1 MNAVLYKYNGLKN
14 ILNKEIKDGVNAIC
28 CFKQSESV
36 TNPSL
41 IFALENTKI
50 LDYNYLYLQELKRY
64 YFVDSIEIIK
74 NNVFC
79 FNLKEDVLMSF
90 KDSILKSECIITKS
104 ENPNSDFV
112 NCNISQNETI
122 TEIVVEDK
130 FNHNGN
136 LILITSIGG
145 E

>member
-1 MNAVLYKYNGLKN
+1 MNAVLYKYKGLKN
-14 ILNKEIKDGVNAIC
+14 ILNKEIKDGVKAVC
-28 CFKQSESV
+28 CLKQSESV
-36 TNPSL
+36 INPSL
-41 IFALENTKI
+41 IFALENSRI

-64 YFVDSIEIIK
+64 YFVESIDIMK

-90 KDSILKSECIITKS
+90 KDSILNAECIITKS

-112 NCNISQNETI
+112 NCNISQNETV
-122 TEIVVEDK
+122 TEISIDDK

-136 LILITSIGG
+136 LILVTSIGG